1 MEIFFLISFI
11 ILIVHLGL
19 PTVLLEDVFTV
30 KLLPLVRNYPRQF
43 EQQPANGVDESESG
57 SIVKV

>member
-1 MEIFFLISFI
+1 MEIFF
-11 ILIVHLGL
+11 IVHLGL

-43 EQQPANGVDESESG
+43 EQQPANGVDEIESG